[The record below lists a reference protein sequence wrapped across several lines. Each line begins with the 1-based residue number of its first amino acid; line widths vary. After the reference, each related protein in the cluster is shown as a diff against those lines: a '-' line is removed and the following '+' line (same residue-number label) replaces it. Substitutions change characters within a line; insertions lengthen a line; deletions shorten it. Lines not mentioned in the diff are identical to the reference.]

1 MIELDSTLMTFFNKT
16 STVFLITAILS
27 MQWSVTHIHLA
38 EDHQHDGAS
47 HQHALEAHSHDLTGH
62 NIDAID
68 IGASDIDIAH
78 ADNNIIELDQELAFS
93 HSPSRD
99 QTTAILTTKFLFPAG
114 ILKNTSISKPLI
126 VSSHSGFLD
135 LTPLHSRAPPRFT

>member
-47 HQHALEAHSHDLTGH
+47 YQHAPKTHNHDLIGH
-62 NIDAID
+62 VDVID
-68 IGASDIDIAH
+68 IELSNTDAVHDDS
-78 ADNNIIELDQELAFS
+78 NIVELDQDLAFS
-93 HSPSRD
+93 HSLSIE
-99 QTTAILTTKFLFPAG
+99 QSAIILSTKLLISSARFKNPG
-114 ILKNTSISKPLI
+114 IHYPFDISLY
-126 VSSHSGFLD
+126 SGFLEQSN
-135 LTPLHSRAPPRFT
+135 LYPRAPPHFS